1 MGQTAAEIEFDLERQ
16 RHALT
21 ARVSRLKRRVGDD
34 VATTRHRASDHVGD
48 VKHSITSTG
57 ETTAK
62 KLGSV
67 AGTTAGAGT
76 AVAEH
81 PKTLVGAA
89 AAGGFA
95 LGLMHGGSEE
105 RPQRPE
111 GRHAEQAEGGR
122 RHGPRLGALADVTR
136 GFVAAQ
142 ATRLFDTAMGAAK
155 SSLKSAVTGKRE
167 PANADPGGG
176 HGRQPRPAPAV
187 RTERVPQLNRGETP
201 TVLDTQQPP
210 SASAEAIV
218 DPYTA

>member
-1 MGQTAAEIEFDLERQ
+1 MGQTATEIEFDLERQ

-34 VATTRHRASDHVGD
+34 METTRHRAAGHVRD

-57 ETTAK
+57 ETAAK
-62 KLGSV
+62 KVGSV
-67 AGTTAGAGT
+67 AGTTAGSGT

-95 LGLMHGGSEE
+95 LGLVRGDSEE
-105 RPQRPE
+105 QDQRPE
-111 GRHAEQAEGGR
+111 GRRGRNSEGKK
-122 RHGPRLGALADVTR
+122 RHGPHLGSLADVAR

-142 ATRLFDTAMGAAK
+142 AARLVDTAMGAAK
-155 SSLKSAVTGKRE
+155 SSLKSAVTGKTN
-167 PANADPGGG
+167 PAKVDQPGDG
-176 HGRQPRPAPAV
+176 QQAAPAPDV
-187 RTERVPQLNRGETP
+187 RTERAPQLSRGDVP
-201 TVLDTQQPP
+201 IIRDMDQPP
-210 SASAEAIV
+210 SESREAIV